1 MKVTFIGHA
10 AVEIKTEKHSLLI
23 DPFITGNPV
32 AKHKPEDFQPDAI
45 LLTHGHADHL
55 GDAIPI
61 SKRTGAPIIAIFE
74 LATYC
79 QSQGAKAIG
88 MNIGGPSRFAFG
100 TVQLTPAV
108 HSSSHDGH
116 YLGEPC
122 GIVLTTLDNRKNLS
136 RGRYRAPFGDMAL
149 IGKLG
154 LDLAFLPIGSY
165 YTMDPTRPS
174 KPFSL
179 LKPKIVIPIH
189 YNTLPAIQQDPQQF
203 PSKKWSRATESKV
216 IILHPGETTT
226 I

>member
-1 MKVTFIGHA
+1 MRITFIGHA
-10 AVEIKTEKHSLLI
+10 AVEIRTEKHSILI

-55 GDAIPI
+55 GDAVPI
-61 SKRTGAPIIAIFE
+61 SQRTGAPIIAIFE

-88 MNIGGPSRFAFG
+88 MNIGGPSRFSFG
-100 TVQLTPAV
+100 TVQFTPAF

-122 GIVLTTLDNRKNLS
+122 GVVLTTLENTKI
-136 RGRYRAPFGDMAL
+136 YHAGDTALFSDMTL

-154 LDLAFLPIGSY
+154 LDIAFLPIGSY
-165 YTMDPTRPS
+165 YTMDPDAAAEAVQ
-174 KPFSL
+174 L
-179 LKPKIVIPIH
+179 LKPKVVIPIH
-189 YNTLPAIQQDPQQF
+189 YNTLLAIHQDPQQF
-203 PSKKWSRATESKV
+203 KAKV
-216 IILHPGETTT
+216 EAQTKTQVVILRPGESWT

>member
-1 MKVTFIGHA
+1 MHVTFIGHA
-10 AVEIKTEKHSLLI
+10 AVEIKTEKHSILI

-45 LLTHGHADHL
+45 ILTHGHADHL

-74 LATYC
+74 LAMYC
-79 QSQGAKAIG
+79 QSQGAQAVG
-88 MNIGGPSRFAFG
+88 MNIGGPSTFPFG
-100 TVQLTPAV
+100 TVQFTAAV
-108 HSSSHDGH
+108 HSSSYDGH

-122 GIVLTTLDNRKNLS
+122 GVVLTTLENKKIYHAGDTALFS
-136 RGRYRAPFGDMAL
+136 DMAL

-165 YTMDPTRPS
+165 YTMDPEAAVEAVQ
-174 KPFSL
+174 L
-179 LKPKIVIPIH
+179 LQPKVVIPIH
-189 YNTLPAIQQDPQQF
+189 YNTLPAIRQDPQQF
-203 PSKKWSRATESKV
+203 KAKVEGQTKTQV
-216 IILHPGETTT
+216 IILRPGESWA

>member
-1 MKVTFIGHA
+1 MHVTFIGHA
-10 AVEIKTEKHSLLI
+10 AVEIKTDRHSILI

-32 AKHKPEDFQPDAI
+32 AQHKPEDFQPNAI
-45 LLTHGHADHL
+45 ILTHGHSDHL
-55 GDAIPI
+55 GDAVPL

-79 QSQGAKAIG
+79 QSQGAQAVG
-88 MNIGGPSRFAFG
+88 MNIGGPSRFFFG
-100 TVQLTPAV
+100 SVQFTPAF

-122 GIVLTTLDNRKNLS
+122 GIVLTTLDNRKIYHAGDTALFS
-136 RGRYRAPFGDMAL
+136 DMAL

-165 YTMDPTRPS
+165 YTMDPEAAVEAVQ
-174 KPFSL
+174 L
-179 LKPKIVIPIH
+179 LNPKTVIPIH
-189 YNTLPAIQQDPQQF
+189 YNTLPAIKQDPQQF
-203 PSKKWSRATESKV
+203 KAKVEATTQTRV
-216 IILHPGETTT
+216 VILHPGDSCA

>member
-32 AKHKPEDFQPDAI
+32 AKHKPEDFQPDVI

-61 SKRTGAPIIAIFE
+61 SKRTGAPIISIFE

-88 MNIGGPSRFAFG
+88 MNIGGPGRFAFG

-122 GIVLTTLDNRKNLS
+122 GIVLTTLDNRKIYHAGDTAL
-136 RGRYRAPFGDMAL
+136 FGDMAL

-165 YTMDPTRPS
+165 YTMDPDAAAEAVQ
-174 KPFSL
+174 L

-189 YNTLPAIQQDPQQF
+189 YNTLPTIHQDPQQF
-203 PSKKWSRATESKV
+203 KAKVEGQTKTQV
-216 IILHPGETTT
+216 IILRPGEGWT

>member
-1 MKVTFIGHA
+1 MKITFIGHA
-10 AVEIKTEKHSLLI
+10 AVEIKTEKHSVLI

-32 AKHKPEDFQPDAI
+32 AKHKPEDFKPDAI
-45 LLTHGHADHL
+45 LLTHGHSDHL

-61 SKRTGAPIIAIFE
+61 SQRTGALIIAIFE

-88 MNIGGPSRFAFG
+88 MNIGGLSRFEFG
-100 TVQLTPAV
+100 TVQLTPAF

-122 GIVLTTLDNRKNLS
+122 GVVLTTLENKKIYHAGDTAL
-136 RGRYRAPFGDMAL
+136 FGDMAL

-154 LDLAFLPIGSY
+154 LDIAFLPIGSY
-165 YTMDPTRPS
+165 YTMDPDAAAEAVQ
-174 KPFSL
+174 L
-179 LKPKIVIPIH
+179 LKPKVVIPIH
-189 YNTLPAIQQDPQQF
+189 YNTLPAIRQDPQQF
-203 PSKKWSRATESKV
+203 KAQVESQTETQV
-216 IILHPGETTT
+216 VILHPGESWT

>member
-1 MKVTFIGHA
+1 MKITFIGHA
-10 AVEIKTEKHSLLI
+10 AVEIKTEKHSILI

-32 AKHKPEDFQPDAI
+32 AKHKPEDLQPDAI

-61 SKRTGAPIIAIFE
+61 SQRTGAPIIAIFE

-79 QSQGAKAIG
+79 QSQGAQAIG
-88 MNIGGPSRFAFG
+88 MNIGGPSRFEFG
-100 TVQLTPAV
+100 TVQFTPAF

-122 GIVLTTLDNRKNLS
+122 GVVLTTLENRKIYHAGDTAL
-136 RGRYRAPFGDMAL
+136 FGDMAL

-154 LDLAFLPIGSY
+154 LDIAFLPIGSY
-165 YTMDPTRPS
+165 YTMDPDAAAEAVQ
-174 KPFSL
+174 L

-189 YNTLPAIQQDPQQF
+189 YDTLPVIHQDPQRFKAMVESQ
-203 PSKKWSRATESKV
+203 SKTQV
-216 IILHPGETTT
+216 IIMRPGESVTV
-226 I
+226 

>member
-1 MKVTFIGHA
+1 MKITFIGHA
-10 AVEIKTEKHSLLI
+10 AVEIKTEKHSILI

-61 SKRTGAPIIAIFE
+61 SQRTGAPIIAIFE

-88 MNIGGPSRFAFG
+88 MNIGGPSRFEFG
-100 TVQLTPAV
+100 TVQFTPAF

-122 GIVLTTLDNRKNLS
+122 GVVLTTLENRKIYHAGDTAL
-136 RGRYRAPFGDMAL
+136 FGDMAL

-154 LDLAFLPIGSY
+154 LDIAFLPIGSY
-165 YTMDPTRPS
+165 YTMDPDAAAEAVQ
-174 KPFSL
+174 L

-189 YNTLPAIQQDPQQF
+189 YDTLPAISQDPQRFKAMVESQ
-203 PSKKWSRATESKV
+203 SKTQV
-216 IILHPGETTT
+216 IIMRPGESVTV
-226 I
+226 

>member
-122 GIVLTTLDNRKNLS
+122 GIVLTTLENKKIYHAGDTAL
-136 RGRYRAPFGDMAL
+136 FGDMAL

-165 YTMDPTRPS
+165 YTMDPDAAVEAVQ
-174 KPFSL
+174 L

-203 PSKKWSRATESKV
+203 RAKVESRTETKV